1 MGQTTV
7 VELKSPQPGPD
18 APTPAPSAQTDGVP
32 EKFLKDG
39 KPDVQAIL
47 KSYKELESKLGK
59 PQASPQAPEGQPQAE
74 PQADPGDKP
83 AVPEAAPEAAK
94 ADAFAKYTEEFATKG
109 SLTPESYAELESKGI
124 PKAMVDAYIDGIKA
138 TTQKQASEIYGLVG
152 GEDSYQKMIAYAQKA
167 LKPDEAKAYDDA
179 VLSGDPAKIKMAVES
194 LKSRWVAAEGKQ
206 PNLSFG
212 QGSPTAEVYESKE
225 QWLADL
231 RNPKY
236 EKDPA
241 FRDKV
246 MKKLG
251 RSQI

>member
-18 APTPAPSAQTDGVP
+18 APTPAPSAQADGIP

-47 KSYKELESKLGK
+47 KSYKELESRLGTPK
-59 PQASPQAPEGQPQAE
+59 APEGQPQDS
-74 PQADPGDKP
+74 PADAAGDKPAETP
-83 AVPEAAPEAAK
+83 AVPEASK

-109 SLTPESYAELESKGI
+109 SLTPESYAELEAKGI

-138 TTQKQASEIYGLVG
+138 TTQKQAGEIYGLVG
-152 GEDSYQKMIAYAQKA
+152 GEESYQKMIAYAQKA

-194 LKSRWVAAEGKQ
+194 LRSRWVAAEGKQ